1 MDTESSATS
10 AVTFDY
16 TLIAS
21 GRSAE
26 PIHVA
31 RTWLGE
37 WSRLHSDGLQLWRNR
52 CLEADFHVL
61 VIGKPAGPCVESWG
75 GLGGGE
81 AKRADWRRVKGFVCD
96 GSHGNADGINIVA
109 VSLAGR

>member
-1 MDTESSATS
+1 LRERRRSLRGGGGACDIGGVGNCACDEVGGVMGSGPAPGLRSGGGGFDRRDCSERHVVKRLPM
-10 AVTFDY
+10 AV
-16 TLIAS
+16 
-21 GRSAE
+21 
-26 PIHVA
+26 
-31 RTWLGE
+31 
-37 WSRLHSDGLQLWRNR
+37 
-52 CLEADFHVL
+52 
-61 VIGKPAGPCVESWG
+61 CVESWG